1 MADESERQVENP
13 RPCSSSNG
21 GKKDDDRLDSRTKS
35 PPPSRAHKIAPSSP
49 SSPPP
54 PSSSPPSTSS
64 SSFQYVPRLRQWVDL
79 CYAQT
84 LAWQV
89 MQYPPWAYVY
99 PGAAGSTPACHVYQA
114 QHQHGQAYHHGQAQ
128 AVGVLPVQYHA
139 NPADRQQQQR
149 QPGAQGANILAGQGG
164 HQAGRQFTV
173 PTLTRRLAAEAV
185 DFLILCCFKVSVT
198 VGILYRS
205 GIKDPSDFALHLL
218 LEDINEETSVEE
230 IQRMIIV
237 ALVYRLFVCLY
248 EWICVWGIGGATPG
262 KFLLGM
268 RVLSCDSCVT
278 VQADRVL
285 LLNPNNVGMAAS
297 AVRSVIKNIS
307 IAAFLPALT
316 TVFFNQH
323 NRAGYDV
330 VAGTVVVRT
339 DVP

>member
-1 MADESERQVENP
+1 MADESGRPVKNP
-13 RPCSSSNG
+13 QPCSSSNG
-21 GKKDDDRLDSRTKS
+21 KKDENKLDSRTRS
-35 PPPSRAHKIAPSSP
+35 PIPSRAHRIASSSPSSP
-49 SSPPP
+49 SS
-54 PSSSPPSTSS
+54 STS
-64 SSFQYVPRLRQWVDL
+64 SSFQYVQRLRQWLDL

-99 PGAAGSTPACHVYQA
+99 PGAAGGTPPACHGYQQQ
-114 QHQHGQAYHHGQAQ
+114 QH
-128 AVGVLPVQYHA
+128 AVGVVPVQSHGS
-139 NPADRQQQQR
+139 PADRQQQQQR
-149 QPGAQGANILAGQGG
+149 QPGAQGAANILTGQGG

-237 ALVYRLFVCLY
+237 ALVYRLLVCLY

-285 LLNPNNVGMAAS
+285 LLNPTNVGMAAS